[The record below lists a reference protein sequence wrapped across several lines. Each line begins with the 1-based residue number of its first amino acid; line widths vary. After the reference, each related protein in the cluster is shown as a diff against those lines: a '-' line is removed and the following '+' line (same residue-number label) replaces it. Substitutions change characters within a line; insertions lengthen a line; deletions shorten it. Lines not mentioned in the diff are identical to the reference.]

1 MKPVLVDKLLLLGE
15 LNERKEDDTTFFSS
29 VLGNLDGEG
38 RQIDEGERT
47 YGYQRLPTLLENQLQ
62 NL

>member
-1 MKPVLVDKLLLLGE
+1 MKPVVVDKLLLLGE
-15 LNERKEDDTTFFSS
+15 LNERKEDDTTLFSS

-38 RQIDEGERT
+38 RQIDDCERT